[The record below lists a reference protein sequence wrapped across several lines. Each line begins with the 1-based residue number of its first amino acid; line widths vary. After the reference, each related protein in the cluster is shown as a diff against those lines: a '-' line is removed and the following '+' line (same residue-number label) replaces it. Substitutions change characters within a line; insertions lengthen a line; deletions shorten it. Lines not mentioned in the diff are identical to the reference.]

1 MTRERVDIF
10 LDRGIKTIGIIG
22 FCGAVFMAVNG
33 MLYLPKKVEANE
45 VRIEKTLSRLE
56 SYDQWRQEVSTDIS
70 LIKRDV
76 QYIAQAIKDVKNEK
90 RG

>member
-45 VRIEKTLSRLE
+45 VSLEKVLSRIEEHDK
-56 SYDQWRQEVSTDIS
+56 WRHEVSTELS
-70 LIKRDV
+70 LIKKDV
-76 QYIAQAIKDVKNEK
+76 QYIAQAIKDVKNEN